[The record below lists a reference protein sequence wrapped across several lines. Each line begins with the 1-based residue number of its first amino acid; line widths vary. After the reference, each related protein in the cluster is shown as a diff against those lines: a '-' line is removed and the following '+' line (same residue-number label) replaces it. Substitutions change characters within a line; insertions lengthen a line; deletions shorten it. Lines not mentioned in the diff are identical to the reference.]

1 MNNDQALVPRSTL
14 KYEPAGTVT
23 LALKPAPPLSPNG
36 KSKIEAT
43 PLPPLTDELVK
54 SILKGRG
61 LRGWLR
67 AFRVA
72 GVLNLLSLYLF
83 LDTYDVRANF
93 NQRTVAR
100 LREAARDQGPRAKF
114 KAWLRA
120 LNGRVLDK
128 FIRVVRLLVFPDLNK
143 RKVIG
148 TRNLN
153 VEFYAHGP
161 FFLSAV
167 GDVLLKQLRGG
178 SIARQGV
185 DVDHNVDPVLY
196 SGILRVNPRRERRC
210 EQNLQGE
217 YPEYRP
223 PCHFQFRWNQHFLS
237 PL

>member
-14 KYEPAGTVT
+14 KYEPAGAVT

-43 PLPPLTDELVK
+43 PLPPLTDGLVK

-100 LREAARDQGPRAKF
+100 LREAARDQGGRAKF

-120 LNGRVLDK
+120 LNGRALDK
-128 FIRVVRLLVFPDLNK
+128 FIRVVRLLVFHGAEGSD
-143 RKVIG
+143 RKEARLV
-148 TRNLN
+148 
-153 VEFYAHGP
+153 
-161 FFLSAV
+161 
-167 GDVLLKQLRGG
+167 KQATWLRE
-178 SIARQGV
+178 SLIS
-185 DVDHNVDPVLY
+185 L
-196 SGILRVNPRRERRC
+196 
-210 EQNLQGE
+210 
-217 YPEYRP
+217 
-223 PCHFQFRWNQHFLS
+223 
-237 PL
+237 